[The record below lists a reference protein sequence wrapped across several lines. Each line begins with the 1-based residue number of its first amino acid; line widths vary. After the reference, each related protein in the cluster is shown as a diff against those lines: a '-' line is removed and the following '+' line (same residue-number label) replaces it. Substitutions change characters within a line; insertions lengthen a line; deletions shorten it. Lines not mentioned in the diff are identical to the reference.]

1 MRYIIEGAVLG
12 SPLGTLMAAAGQ
24 LVGGGA
30 GGADN
35 WGAGH
40 LHEQSGRVE
49 RHQRH
54 ALSLDMSF
62 HNGHTPGI

>member
-1 MRYIIEGAVLG
+1 MRYIIEGAVVG
-12 SPLGTLMAAAGQ
+12 SPLCTLMAAAGQ

-62 HNGHTPGI
+62 HNGHTPGR